1 MEVHHHSHSPRKR
14 WTHYFW
20 EFLMLFL
27 AVFCGFLAEYQ
38 LEHKIEKDRAR
49 QYINSFYRDLKTDT
63 SEFARLISIDN
74 VKINVLSDVRHCY
87 DTILVDPSSCN
98 CLEPIVRNSLS
109 FINLI
114 NTDRTL
120 QQLKNAG
127 GMRMLKKEDADSIY
141 SYDNMLRRYLSF
153 ETSLLQERQTNLRNL
168 YIDLFHYT
176 DLMALRLGADSLR
189 AGYKKQLLFSG
200 DAKEINKLFNHLS
213 EYMIGIRTRLTFL
226 NGLYKTAAGLLIYFN
241 AKYHIE

>member
-49 QYINSFYRDLKTDT
+49 QYIKSFYQDLKTDT

-74 VKINVLSDVRHCY
+74 VKIKVLSDVRHCY

-109 FINLI
+109 FLNLI

-127 GMRMLKKEDADSIY
+127 GMRMLKIEDADSIY
-141 SYDNMLRRYLSF
+141 SYDNMLKKYLSF

-168 YIDLFHYT
+168 YTELLRYT
-176 DLMALRLGADSLR
+176 DLVAMRFGADSLR
-189 AGYKKQLLFSG
+189 DGYRKQLLLSG

-213 EYMIGIRTRLTFL
+213 EYMIGIRTRLSFL
-226 NGLYKTAAGLLIYFN
+226 NGLYKTAAGLLIYFKT
-241 AKYHIE
+241 KYHTE